1 MKRMM
6 RHDCFAWM
14 GEVVND
20 DGIMYTKNEKC
31 FCLTVKECTGCRFF
45 KDRDTVIK
53 HKFMIYQTPIVEWI
67 PK

>member
-1 MKRMM
+1 
-6 RHDCFAWM
+6 M

-20 DGIMYTKNEKC
+20 DGIMYIKNEKC
-31 FCLTVKECTGCRFF
+31 FCLTVKDCTGCRFF